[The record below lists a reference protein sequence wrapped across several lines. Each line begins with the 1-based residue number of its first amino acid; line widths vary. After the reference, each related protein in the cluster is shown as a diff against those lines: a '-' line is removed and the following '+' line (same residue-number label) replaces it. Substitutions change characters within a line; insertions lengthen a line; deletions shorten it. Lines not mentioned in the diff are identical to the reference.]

1 MAEEQKNS
9 SAETVD
15 AAASAAHTVKGAIK
29 ALRGCS
35 LRSFRRCSCRS

>member
-15 AAASAAHTVKGAIK
+15 AAASAAHTVKGARGDIK
-29 ALRGCS
+29 RV
-35 LRSFRRCSCRS
+35 